1 MNEKQKKEF
10 EQKLKDKKI
19 WWCPLPWTHI
29 FSSLG
34 GRYAPCYDAHQASL
48 VMGTNYT
55 MDDTTIKEWYTSDFL
70 NLLRSQMLKENYDDG
85 FIDTDG
91 NKFNFFDK
99 VCSGC
104 RKHEKLYGRSD
115 RQKYVE
121 QVLAG
126 TFDNKVPEL
135 LRAVLKFQKDGKID
149 LDERILDIKMKMFGN
164 ACNLDCYMCTPRSAN
179 TRIVSLNK
187 VLKNTGKIFDPD
199 LDPKDAFRIDT
210 MKYDEEIHL
219 DDVASVAKY
228 TRSIKLIGGEPLV
241 MKNHYKLLDKLV
253 QTGYSKGINLIYK
266 TNLSVFDMEG
276 YNFRDYFDHFKEFIM
291 KVSIDS
297 YGKYNDYIRKK
308 SDWPDLINNIR
319 VMKSRKNSRV
329 NVHSVIS
336 FLSVLQN
343 YRLIDYL
350 KEKEIPH
357 TFYIIEYPKIL
368 QVKNLPKEIKEELI
382 PKYKDYPNI
391 VRALEKEQDV
401 DQFIKTIEYCQALDK
416 LHNHSLFDLHP
427 ELKPYY
433 EKCIK

>member
-1 MNEKQKKEF
+1 MDNEQKEKF
-10 EQKLKDKKI
+10 EQQLKDKKL
-19 WWCPLPWTHI
+19 WFCPLPFTHI
-29 FSSLG
+29 FSSLS
-34 GRYAPCYDAHQASL
+34 GRYAPCYDSRQKYFSASGSL
-48 VMGTNYT
+48 IGQGNKGIGLYVQNVTPE
-55 MDDTTIKEWYTSDFL
+55 EWYKSGFMQR
-70 NLLRSQMLKENYDDG
+70 LRKEMLSENP
-85 FIDTDG
+85 
-91 NKFNFFDK
+91 DK
-99 VCSGC
+99 KWLEIICEGC
-104 RKHEKLYGRSD
+104 TKQEKKYGRSD
-115 RQKYVE
+115 RMKYVE

-126 TFDNKVPEL
+126 TFDSKVPEL
-135 LRAVLKFQKDGKID
+135 LRTIQKFKEDGKIG
-149 LDERILDIKMKMFGN
+149 LDERILDIKMKIFGN
-164 ACNLDCYMCTPRSAN
+164 ECNLDCYMCTPRSAN
-179 TRIVSLNK
+179 TRTLSLKRIGK
-187 VLKNTGKIFDPD
+187 VYDPD
-199 LDPKDAFRIDT
+199 LDPKDGERMD
-210 MKYDEEIHL
+210 MVKL
-219 DDVASVAKY
+219 DSEMNLDSIVAVAKY

-253 QTGYSKGINLIYK
+253 LTGYSKGIDLIYK

-276 YNFRDYFDHFKEFIM
+276 YNFRSYFNFFKEFIM

-308 SDWPDLINNIR
+308 SDWPALINNLM
-319 VMKSRKNSRV
+319 VMKARKNSKV

-343 YRLIDYL
+343 YKLIDYL

-382 PKYKDYPNI
+382 PKYKDFPNI

-416 LHNHSLFDLHP
+416 LHNHNLFDLHP

-433 EKCIK
+433 EKAKQ